1 MRVQFRG
8 RRLAFTLGSGNK
20 EAAAKIAA
28 SIYGELLA
36 QGVEATLARHRVQKP
51 EKPAEV
57 ATVGQWIAAAEKVFH
72 GKPSSFVGYARALR
86 LIAAEV
92 AKVKKPKRAMAGAAV
107 NTGERRI
114 QSRFP
119 SSAPRRFK
127 VGGSLTSKIAV
138 GTTRPSNGPR
148 VLLAIL
154 SCVWLAP
161 SFPRNPQVYSEF
173 AAARPNPL

>member
-1 MRVQFRG
+1 MASKWQTQFALPARTTPATGSLVFSGPSMPVGRLSPHYAMRVQFRG

-51 EKPAEV
+51 DKPAEV
-57 ATVGQWIAAAEKVFH
+57 ATVGQWIAAAEKVFD

-92 AKVKKPKRAMAGAAV
+92 K
-107 NTGERRI
+107 E
-114 QSRFP
+114 
-119 SSAPRRFK
+119 
-127 VGGSLTSKIAV
+127 
-138 GTTRPSNGPR
+138 
-148 VLLAIL
+148 
-154 SCVWLAP
+154 
-161 SFPRNPQVYSEF
+161 
-173 AAARPNPL
+173 